1 MSQRVDVAD
10 ELLMTPG
17 ASRGTGSLSA
27 ELREAAAK
35 MVADSRQGCSAG
47 TLLNA
52 FLRQYLAWPYRASP
66 GRAFDRM
73 GDESSEFCSLVY
85 TSPEEL
91 NRVPADLLACAI
103 DVHPILGLDEL
114 RASYAKIAQAKKLAK
129 NPPPKTSDTPV
140 ADATMGIIFALD
152 SNVPLEM
159 LAEELEQLNKRESH
173 RHWVDVVVVVARGT
187 IHYVCQ
193 FPHQPLGTFLP
204 PARET
209 LLSAAMYVH
218 IFARPHAE
226 FSLNRLCAVLF
237 SYLYFFSPG
246 ASLPRYQAIL
256 EGVPKTGM
264 TIAPYQANLKG
275 DLVPVPTELKFNQFF
290 LFPLGF
296 SVEDRRGELLAKV
309 QYLPWQDGGVVRVI
323 GKLPIEGLLIFAGAD
338 ALKQPVVRLGGEQ
351 TSGVIPLSRE
361 QFIEMAE
368 RTARQS
374 NLVIKPDERPKWVV
388 EKHGDEGTT
397 SPFIARL
404 YMGILRLRDLALS
417 DSTEREQFDKAFQ
430 GVIAGVESI
439 RGAAKTVLGLHAS
452 HSERVA
458 RGEIAKVLGGI
469 VFVDENIDHEL
480 RKQTEIV
487 ISTASRVVKDR
498 MQEVLRALEL
508 DVGFFYKK
516 PSAFAA
522 GISKLKQ
529 QDATLAK
536 YLEQTRAKWS
546 ERLTNC
552 RTALEHGSWV
562 LPKVAHESS
571 AGSVRTIEPLI
582 DGQPV
587 SLFVSHIVDRTC
599 CFIEELCAYALQ
611 RRMPEGI
618 SFAEIPLSER
628 KPEIVE
634 RFRPALIGGGMP
646 IWTISYHDSKFEET

>member
-1 MSQRVDVAD
+1 M
-10 ELLMTPG
+10 
-17 ASRGTGSLSA
+17 
-27 ELREAAAK
+27 
-35 MVADSRQGCSAG
+35 
-47 TLLNA
+47 
-52 FLRQYLAWPYRASP
+52 
-66 GRAFDRM
+66 
-73 GDESSEFCSLVY
+73 
-85 TSPEEL
+85 
-91 NRVPADLLACAI
+91 
-103 DVHPILGLDEL
+103 
-114 RASYAKIAQAKKLAK
+114 
-129 NPPPKTSDTPV
+129 
-140 ADATMGIIFALD
+140 
-152 SNVPLEM
+152 
-159 LAEELEQLNKRESH
+159 
-173 RHWVDVVVVVARGT
+173 
-187 IHYVCQ
+187 
-193 FPHQPLGTFLP
+193 
-204 PARET
+204 
-209 LLSAAMYVH
+209 
-218 IFARPHAE
+218 
-226 FSLNRLCAVLF
+226 
-237 SYLYFFSPG
+237 
-246 ASLPRYQAIL
+246 
-256 EGVPKTGM
+256 
-264 TIAPYQANLKG
+264 
-275 DLVPVPTELKFNQFF
+275 
-290 LFPLGF
+290 
-296 SVEDRRGELLAKV
+296 
-309 QYLPWQDGGVVRVI
+309 
-323 GKLPIEGLLIFAGAD
+323 
-338 ALKQPVVRLGGEQ
+338 
-351 TSGVIPLSRE
+351 
-361 QFIEMAE
+361 
-368 RTARQS
+368 
-374 NLVIKPDERPKWVV
+374 
-388 EKHGDEGTT
+388 
-397 SPFIARL
+397 
-404 YMGILRLRDLALS
+404 
-417 DSTEREQFDKAFQ
+417 
-430 GVIAGVESI
+430 
-439 RGAAKTVLGLHAS
+439 
-452 HSERVA
+452 A
-458 RGEIAKVLGGI
+458 RGEIARVLGGI

>member
-1 MSQRVDVAD
+1 
-10 ELLMTPG
+10 
-17 ASRGTGSLSA
+17 
-27 ELREAAAK
+27 
-35 MVADSRQGCSAG
+35 
-47 TLLNA
+47 
-52 FLRQYLAWPYRASP
+52 
-66 GRAFDRM
+66 
-73 GDESSEFCSLVY
+73 
-85 TSPEEL
+85 
-91 NRVPADLLACAI
+91 
-103 DVHPILGLDEL
+103 
-114 RASYAKIAQAKKLAK
+114 
-129 NPPPKTSDTPV
+129 
-140 ADATMGIIFALD
+140 
-152 SNVPLEM
+152 
-159 LAEELEQLNKRESH
+159 
-173 RHWVDVVVVVARGT
+173 
-187 IHYVCQ
+187 
-193 FPHQPLGTFLP
+193 
-204 PARET
+204 
-209 LLSAAMYVH
+209 
-218 IFARPHAE
+218 
-226 FSLNRLCAVLF
+226 
-237 SYLYFFSPG
+237 
-246 ASLPRYQAIL
+246 
-256 EGVPKTGM
+256 M

-275 DLVPVPTELKFNQFF
+275 DLVPVPTELKFNHFF

-439 RGAAKTVLGLHAS
+439 RGAAKTVLGLYAS

-458 RGEIAKVLGGI
+458 RGEIARVLGGI